1 MVLGCSVDV
10 PTFDDG
16 MVSVKIPAG
25 SRPNTKLRLKAKGI
39 AVGNAIGDLIVNL
52 QMDMPKNITDSYKSA
67 LLELNKFEQQDITPQ
82 RQLWNKKLGEYRE

>member
-1 MVLGCSVDV
+1 MGNSKSAIVVGS
-10 PTFDDG
+10 G
-16 MVSVKIPAG
+16 IAG
-25 SRPNTKLRLKAKGI
+25 IASALRLKAKGI